1 MFKKIEEI
9 FSVPELRKR
18 ILFTL
23 FLLIVYRIGTHIPTP
38 GINSTALT
46 EFFARQ
52 SGNILGF
59 FDMFTGGAL
68 SRLTVCGL
76 GVMPYIS
83 ASIIMELLAVVSPYL
98 AELKKQGSEGRA
110 KITKYTRYG
119 TVLISMIQGTGI
131 AIGLEG
137 MTSPTG
143 ASVVIYPG
151 WGFRIITALTL
162 TAGTI
167 FLMWL
172 GEKITEKGIGNGMS
186 MIIFA
191 GIVAAIPTAA
201 LNTIRLLQTGEL
213 QILTAVVILIIIVAV
228 TAGIVFVEAASRRIP
243 IQYIKRG
250 AVGIKGNV
258 ATSYLPLKLNTSGV
272 IPIIFAASI
281 ISFPSTLSSF
291 SGSEIIKQ
299 IGFYLSPSHLLYYV
313 LFAVLIVFF
322 CYFYT
327 SIIFNPTD
335 IADNIQRSGG
345 VIPGKRPG
353 SNTAEFIDYTLSRL
367 TFAGAIYLTI
377 VAIMP
382 QVILNFFNLPF
393 YFGGT
398 SVLIVIGVSMDV
410 VNKIE
415 SHLITHNYDGFLSKG
430 RIKARGAAW

>member
-1 MFKKIEEI
+1 
-9 FSVPELRKR
+9 
-18 ILFTL
+18 
-23 FLLIVYRIGTHIPTP
+23 
-38 GINSTALT
+38 
-46 EFFARQ
+46 
-52 SGNILGF
+52 
-59 FDMFTGGAL
+59 MFTGGAL

-83 ASIIMELLAVVSPYL
+83 ASIIMELLAVVSPHL

-137 MTSPTG
+137 MSSPTG
-143 ASVVIYPG
+143 ASIVMYPG
-151 WGFRIITALTL
+151 WGFRLVTALTL
-162 TAGTI
+162 TAGTV

-191 GIVAAIPTAA
+191 GIVAAIPNATI
-201 LNTIRLLQTGEL
+201 NTFRLLETGEL
-213 QILTAVVILIIIVAV
+213 QIITLLVILIIVIAV
-228 TAGIVFVEAASRRIP
+228 TAGIVFVEAASRKIP

-250 AVGIKGNV
+250 AVGLRGNV

-291 SGSEIIKQ
+291 SGNDYIKML
-299 IGFYLSPSHLLYYV
+299 GFYLSPSHILYYV
-313 LFAVLIVFF
+313 LYTALIIFF

-335 IADNIQRSGG
+335 IADNIQKSGG
-345 VIPGKRPG
+345 VVPGKRPG
-353 SNTAEFIDYTLSRL
+353 ANTADFIDFTLSRL
-367 TFAGAIYLTI
+367 TFMGAIYLTV
-377 VAIMP
+377 VAILP
-382 QVILNFFNLPF
+382 QIILKLFNVPF

-430 RIKARGAAW
+430 RIKARGAIW

>member
-9 FSVPELRKR
+9 FSVAELRKR
-18 ILFTL
+18 VLFTL
-23 FLLIVYRIGTHIPTP
+23 FLLVVYRIGTHIPTP
-38 GINSTALT
+38 GINSVALT

-98 AELKKQGSEGRA
+98 AELKKQGGDGRA
-110 KITKYTRYG
+110 KITRYTRYG
-119 TVLISMIQGTGI
+119 TVLISMVQGTGI

-143 ASVVIYPG
+143 ASIVLYPG

-201 LNTIRLLQTGEL
+201 MNTYRLMQTGEL
-213 QILTAVVILIIIVAV
+213 QIITLIGILLVIVAV

-250 AVGIKGNV
+250 SAGLRGNV
-258 ATSYLPLKLNTSGV
+258 ATSYLPLKMNTSGV

-291 SGSEIIKQ
+291 SGNDFIKQ
-299 IGFYLSPSHLLYYV
+299 IGFYLSPSHFLYYV
-313 LFAVLIVFF
+313 LYTGLIIFF

-345 VIPGKRPG
+345 VVPGKRPG
-353 SNTAEFIDYTLSRL
+353 SNTADFIDFTLSRL
-367 TFAGAIYLTI
+367 TFAGAIYLSLI
-377 VAIMP
+377 AILP
-382 QVILNFFNLPF
+382 QLVLTLFNVPF

-398 SVLIVIGVSMDV
+398 SVLIVVGVAMDV

-430 RIKARGAAW
+430 RIKSRSASW

>member
-9 FSVPELRKR
+9 FSVAELRKR
-18 ILFTL
+18 VLFTL
-23 FLLIVYRIGTHIPTP
+23 FLLVVYRIGTHIPTP
-38 GINSTALT
+38 GINSAALT

-98 AELKKQGSEGRA
+98 AELKKQGGDGRA
-110 KITKYTRYG
+110 KITRYTRYG
-119 TVLISMIQGTGI
+119 TVLISMVQGTGI

-143 ASVVIYPG
+143 ASIVLYPG

-201 LNTIRLLQTGEL
+201 MNTYRLMQTGEL
-213 QILTAVVILIIIVAV
+213 QIITIMGILLIIVAV

-250 AVGIKGNV
+250 STGLRGNV
-258 ATSYLPLKLNTSGV
+258 ATSYLPLKMNTSGV

-291 SGSEIIKQ
+291 SGNDFIKQ
-299 IGFYLSPSHLLYYV
+299 IGFYLSPSHFLYYV
-313 LFAVLIVFF
+313 LYAGLIIFF

-335 IADNIQRSGG
+335 IAENIQRSGG

-353 SNTAEFIDYTLSRL
+353 SNTADFIDFTLSRL
-367 TFAGAIYLTI
+367 TFAGAIYLSLI
-377 VAIMP
+377 AILP
-382 QVILNFFNLPF
+382 QFILNIFNVPF

-398 SVLIVIGVSMDV
+398 SVLIVVGVAMDV

-430 RIKARGAAW
+430 RIKSRSASW